1 MRENHSEADNPTDN
15 TRSPRI
21 FWGWWIV
28 LVTFLGSL
36 AASGIGNFGLGVF
49 VVPMTLDLGWSRTA
63 LGGVFAVRAVVHGVV
78 GPLIGWAADRP
89 TGARVLMTVAGV
101 VAGLSLILMAFVT
114 QLWQFY
120 IVFGVL
126 WSVGQMAMG
135 GNIIGSTLISKW
147 FIRKRGRAMGFF
159 TMGSPTGGLIF
170 VPLNALLLAW
180 FGWQGAWIALAFLSW
195 ALMVPLAA
203 TFVRRQPE
211 DVGLLPDGR
220 PATPTS
226 SLNKEAAATTTRATA
241 EVSWTPK
248 MAMRTRAFWLL
259 LPAFTLMSLPMGAMT
274 IHQVPA
280 LTDKGMTLAEASLLT
295 SLLYGTS
302 MIVKPFAG
310 LLAERFT
317 VRYLLAGCYVLAGSS
332 FLLLVSGSATVSLVP
347 YALLYGVGAGSN
359 RVLVN
364 VAWADYYG
372 RRFHGSLRG
381 VIEPI
386 SALALGFSPL
396 FAGWVYDTTGS
407 YDTAFRYMAYGIF
420 AAAILVL
427 LAKPPRWNKSDA
439 SLQ

>member
-1 MRENHSEADNPTDN
+1 MLRENRPETDSPTSA
-15 TRSPRI
+15 TRRPR
-21 FWGWWIV
+21 FYWGWWIV

-78 GPLIGWAADRP
+78 GPFIGWATDRP
-89 TGARVLMTVAGV
+89 NGARVLMTVAGV
-101 VAGLSLILMAFVT
+101 VAGASLILMAFVT

-126 WSVGQMAMG
+126 WSVGQVAMG

-180 FGWQGAWIALAFLSW
+180 LGWQGAWIALAFLSW

-211 DVGLLPDGR
+211 DVGLLPDGCA
-220 PATPTS
+220 ATPDS
-226 SLNKEAAATTTRATA
+226 SLNEQTTTTATRAPG

-274 IHQVPA
+274 IHQVSA
-280 LTDKGMTLAEASLLT
+280 LTDKGMTLAQASVLT
-295 SLLYGTS
+295 SLLYATS
-302 MIVKPFAG
+302 MAVKPIAG
-310 LLAERFT
+310 LLVERYS

-332 FLLLVSGSATVSLVP
+332 FLLLVSGSSVTSLVP

-372 RRFHGSLRG
+372 RRFQGSLRG
-381 VIEPI
+381 LIEPI
-386 SALALGFSPL
+386 SAVALGFSPL

-407 YDTAFRYMAYGIF
+407 YDSAFRYMAYGIF
-420 AAAILVL
+420 VASALVL
-427 LAKPPRWNKSDA
+427 LAKPPRWDKSGA
-439 SLQ
+439 